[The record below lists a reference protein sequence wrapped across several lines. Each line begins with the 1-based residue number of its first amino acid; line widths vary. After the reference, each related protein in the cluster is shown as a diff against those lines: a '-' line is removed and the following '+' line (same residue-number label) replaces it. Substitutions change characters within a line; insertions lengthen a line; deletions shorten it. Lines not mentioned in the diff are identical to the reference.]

1 MPLSRGIH
9 GGELNEI
16 TSTDKLPEYIEEA
29 RHMGIAVDA
38 PDVNRSDIVFDVVDG
53 HIVFG
58 LKGIKGMGEA
68 AAQCIV
74 DERNKNGAYKSFID
88 FLDRVDLRT
97 VNKRALEAL
106 IKTGAFDKLGQN
118 RPTLLKNLENAV
130 LYAEAKKR
138 DAANGQEDLFGSTDE
153 KVFADFVFEKV
164 EDMSKTEKLNEE
176 KQLIGSYVS
185 GHPLDDYKTAVKNA
199 VTLNSQNIEREAKDV
214 QAIKTARIAN
224 GASSWQ
230 TRNSGREH
238 VALGMLT
245 DIRIIR
251 TKKGDEMAFA
261 KLQDYG
267 GAIDI
272 TIFPRT
278 WETVKSRI
286 FEDGIYAFRGK
297 VDVNNDAASF
307 IVDSLEDPA
316 SLEAH
321 AVSEVHIAV
330 EDGFAD
336 AAEINPL
343 KDFLFGK
350 SGQCFVYFH
359 IDTGKGPYIVKANSQ
374 LTVSSDSAL
383 IAELKELPF
392 VKDVWTA

>member
-1 MPLSRGIH
+1 
-9 GGELNEI
+9 
-16 TSTDKLPEYIEEA
+16 
-29 RHMGIAVDA
+29 
-38 PDVNRSDIVFDVVDG
+38 
-53 HIVFG
+53 
-58 LKGIKGMGEA
+58 
-68 AAQCIV
+68 
-74 DERNKNGAYKSFID
+74 
-88 FLDRVDLRT
+88 
-97 VNKRALEAL
+97 
-106 IKTGAFDKLGQN
+106 
-118 RPTLLKNLENAV
+118 
-130 LYAEAKKR
+130 
-138 DAANGQEDLFGSTDE
+138 
-153 KVFADFVFEKV
+153 
-164 EDMSKTEKLNEE
+164 
-176 KQLIGSYVS
+176 
-185 GHPLDDYKTAVKNA
+185 
-199 VTLNSQNIEREAKDV
+199 
-214 QAIKTARIAN
+214 
-224 GASSWQ
+224 
-230 TRNSGREH
+230 
-238 VALGMLT
+238 MLT

-316 SLEAH
+316 SLEAR

>member
-1 MPLSRGIH
+1 
-9 GGELNEI
+9 
-16 TSTDKLPEYIEEA
+16 
-29 RHMGIAVDA
+29 
-38 PDVNRSDIVFDVVDG
+38 
-53 HIVFG
+53 
-58 LKGIKGMGEA
+58 
-68 AAQCIV
+68 
-74 DERNKNGAYKSFID
+74 
-88 FLDRVDLRT
+88 
-97 VNKRALEAL
+97 
-106 IKTGAFDKLGQN
+106 
-118 RPTLLKNLENAV
+118 
-130 LYAEAKKR
+130 
-138 DAANGQEDLFGSTDE
+138 
-153 KVFADFVFEKV
+153 
-164 EDMSKTEKLNEE
+164 
-176 KQLIGSYVS
+176 
-185 GHPLDDYKTAVKNA
+185 
-199 VTLNSQNIEREAKDV
+199 VTLNSQNIEREAKDA
-214 QAIKTARIAN
+214 QAIKAARIAN

-245 DIRIIR
+245 DVRTIR

-278 WETVKSRI
+278 WETIKSRI

-316 SLEAH
+316 SLEAR

-350 SGQCFVYFH
+350 SGQCIFSYRYRQRPVHRQSEFAAH
-359 IDTGKGPYIVKANSQ
+359 RIVGFRPYRRIERAALRQRRMDCIKIVRGC
-374 LTVSSDSAL
+374 T
-383 IAELKELPF
+383 
-392 VKDVWTA
+392 W